1 MWLFTPKYDKLSRN
15 ATAGSNT
22 RATIGMMKFD
32 IAGQRN
38 CCSLNSLLP
47 LLTRG
52 RSPFDRRD
60 PALMYVAMCTIHHKS

>member
-1 MWLFTPKYDKLSRN
+1 MWLFTPRYDKLSRD
-15 ATAGSNT
+15 AIAGSNT

-32 IAGQRN
+32 MIGTRN
-38 CCSLNSLLP
+38 NCGFNSLIP

-60 PALMYVAMCTIHHKS
+60 PALMYVAMCAFHH